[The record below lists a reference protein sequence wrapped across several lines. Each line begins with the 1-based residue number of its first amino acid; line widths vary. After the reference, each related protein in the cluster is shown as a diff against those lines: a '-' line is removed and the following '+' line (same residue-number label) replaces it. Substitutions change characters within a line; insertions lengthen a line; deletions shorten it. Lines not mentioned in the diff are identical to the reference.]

1 MSTSNTNRSNNRSS
15 SSNNGQ
21 RSGADRDSRYIAVMD
36 TTLRDGEQTP
46 NVSYTPEEKLL
57 IARRLLLDV
66 EVDRIEVAST
76 RVSEGEHESAS
87 LICSWAR
94 KNRVIQRI
102 EMLGYCDG
110 TTSVDWIASAGGKV
124 INLLTK
130 GSERH
135 CQVQLRMTPE
145 EHRAQIEKT
154 IRYARRK
161 RMTVNVYLEDWSHGV
176 KESFDYVF
184 ALVNL
189 LRELRVARV
198 YLPDT
203 LGIFSPED
211 VTRYFDLMVSTW
223 PEVDFEFHG
232 HNDYGLAVANCLAAL
247 RVGARGVHTSVN
259 GMGERSGNTSLAQVV
274 AAIHDH
280 TSMVTGVVESR
291 LAGVSQIVATYTGKD
306 ISDNSPIVGRDV
318 FTQTAGI
325 HADGD
330 AKGDLYGTKLAP
342 GRFGRARRYALGKL
356 SGKASLDHNL
366 EALGEQLSPANR
378 DLLLKRIIE
387 HGDRKHAVTT
397 EDLPYIINDVLKSA
411 GEQLV
416 RVERFQ
422 VAISSEE
429 TPEADV
435 AVSYQGRIEKATAT
449 GDGGYDAFMN
459 AIKKAVKSFSLD
471 VPVLEDFRV
480 RIPPGGKTGAIVET
494 IITWNQ
500 ATGRAN
506 AGVFTTS
513 GVDTDQL
520 NAAVIATEKML
531 NLLVQPKAANTGANG
546 RGGSKRKQKA
556 KSNTKPGTKSRN
568 SPSSRR
574 TAG

>member
-1 MSTSNTNRSNNRSS
+1 MSTGLNKDG
-15 SSNNGQ
+15 SSNRASEFQ
-21 RSGADRDSRYIAVMD
+21 EPRYIAVMD

-57 IARRLLLDV
+57 IARRLLLEV

-76 RVSEGEHESAS
+76 RVSDGEYESAT
-87 LICSWAR
+87 LICNWAR

-110 TTSVDWIASAGGKV
+110 ATSVDWIASAGGKV

-135 CQVQLRMTPE
+135 CRVQLRMTPE

-176 KESFDYVF
+176 KDSFDYVF

-203 LGIFSPED
+203 LGIFAPD
-211 VTRYFDLMVSTW
+211 DTARYVDLMVSTW

-232 HNDYGLAVANCLAAL
+232 HNDYGLAVANCLVAL
-247 RVGARGVHTSVN
+247 RAGARGVHTSVN
-259 GMGERSGNTSLAQVV
+259 GMGERSGNTSLAEVV

-280 TSMVTGVVESR
+280 TSLETGVVESR

-306 ISDNSPIVGRDV
+306 ISANTPIVGRDV

-330 AKGDLYGTKLAP
+330 AKGDLYGTRLAP

-366 EALGEQLSPANR
+366 EALGVQLSSANR
-378 DLLLKRIIE
+378 NLVLKRVIE
-387 HGDRKHAVTT
+387 LGDRKHTVSM
-397 EDLPYIINDVLKSA
+397 EDLPYIINDVLKST

-422 VAISSEE
+422 VSISSDEI
-429 TPEADV
+429 PEADV
-435 AVSYQGRIEKATAT
+435 AVSFHGRIEKATAT

-459 AIKKAVKSFSLD
+459 AIKKAVKSFELE
-471 VPVLEDFRV
+471 VPALEDFRV

-500 ATGRAN
+500 AAGRNN

-531 NLLVQPKAANTGANG
+531 NLLVQPKAAKSAQ
-546 RGGSKRKQKA
+546 RDRSSSKRKKKTKA
-556 KSNTKPGTKSRN
+556 KTKSGAK
-568 SPSSRR
+568 PR
-574 TAG
+574 TASSSKRTAR

>member
-1 MSTSNTNRSNNRSS
+1 MSKSKTSND
-15 SSNNGQ
+15 Q
-21 RSGADRDSRYIAVMD
+21 EPRYIAVMD

-57 IARRLLLDV
+57 IARRLLLDI

-76 RVSEGEHESAS
+76 RVSEGEHKSAS
-87 LICSWAR
+87 LITAWAR
-94 KNRVIQRI
+94 KNRVIQRV

-110 TTSVDWIASAGGKV
+110 ATSVDWISSAGGKTM
-124 INLLTK
+124 NLLTK

-135 CQVQLRMTPE
+135 CRMQLRMTPE
-145 EHRAQIEKT
+145 EHRALVEKT

-161 RMTVNVYLEDWSHGV
+161 RMTVNVYLEDWSSGV
-176 KESFDYVF
+176 RESFDYVF

-198 YLPDT
+198 YLADT
-203 LGIFSPED
+203 LGILAPND
-211 VTRYFDLMVSTW
+211 VTRFVDLMVATW

-232 HNDYGLAVANCLAAL
+232 HNDYGLATANSLAAL
-247 RVGARGVHTSVN
+247 GAGARGVHTSVN
-259 GMGERSGNTSLAQVV
+259 GMGERSGNTSLAEIV

-280 TSMVTGVVESR
+280 TDMKTGIVESR
-291 LAGVSQIVATYTGKD
+291 LADASQIVATYTGKD
-306 ISDNSPIVGRDV
+306 VAANAPIVGRDV

-330 AKGDLYGTKLAP
+330 AKGDLYGSRLAP

-366 EALGEQLSPANR
+366 ETLGVTLTNEHR
-378 DLLLKRIIE
+378 DLVLKRIIE
-387 HGDRKHAVTT
+387 LGDRKHSVST
-397 EDLPYIINDVLKSA
+397 EDLPYIINDVLKTSD
-411 GEQLV
+411 EKLV
-416 RVERFQ
+416 RVEGFK
-422 VAISSEE
+422 VVVSNDE

-435 AVSYQGRIEKATAT
+435 VVSYLGRVEKASAG

-459 AIKKAVKSFSLD
+459 AVKKAVKSFEFD
-471 VPVLEDFRV
+471 VPVLDDFRV
-480 RIPPGGKTGAIVET
+480 RIPPGGRTGAIVET

-500 ATGRAN
+500 PAGRAN

-531 NLLVQPKAANTGANG
+531 NLLVQPKVAQTAKN
-546 RGGSKRKQKA
+546 KRKKGA
-556 KSNTKPGTKSRN
+556 KTK
-568 SPSSRR
+568 RR
-574 TAG
+574 SA

>member
-1 MSTSNTNRSNNRSS
+1 MSTSQKAS
-15 SSNNGQ
+15 Q
-21 RSGADRDSRYIAVMD
+21 HQESRYIAVMD

-46 NVSYTPEEKLL
+46 NVSYTPDEKLL
-57 IARRLLLDV
+57 ITRRLLLEV
-66 EVDRIEVAST
+66 EVDRVEVASS
-76 RVSEGEHESAS
+76 RVSDGEHESAS
-87 LICSWAR
+87 LICNWAR

-124 INLLTK
+124 MNLLTK

-135 CQVQLRMTPE
+135 CRVQLRMTPE
-145 EHRAQIEKT
+145 EHRASIEKT

-203 LGIFSPED
+203 LGIFAPD
-211 VTRYFDLMVSTW
+211 DTGRYIDLMVSTW

-232 HNDYGLAVANCLAAL
+232 HNDYGLAVANCLAAIQA
-247 RVGARGVHTSVN
+247 GARGVHTSVN
-259 GMGERSGNTSLAQVV
+259 GMGERSGNTSLAEVV

-280 TSMVTGVVESR
+280 TSMETGVVESR

-306 ISDNSPIVGRDV
+306 ISANTPIVGRDV
-318 FTQTAGI
+318 FTQTSGI

-366 EALGEQLSPANR
+366 EALGVQLSPANR
-378 DLLLKRIIE
+378 DLVLKRVIE
-387 HGDRKHAVTT
+387 LGDRKHTVST
-397 EDLPYIINDVLKSA
+397 EDLPYIINDVLKST

-435 AVSYQGRIEKATAT
+435 EVSYRGRIEKATAS

-459 AIKKAVKSFSLD
+459 AIKKAVKSFELK

-480 RIPPGGKTGAIVET
+480 RIPPGGRTGAIVET

-500 ATGRAN
+500 ASGRAN
-506 AGVFTTS
+506 EGVFTTS

-531 NLLVQPKAANTGANG
+531 NLLVQPKATKSVQHDRGA
-546 RGGSKRKQKA
+546 SKRKK
-556 KSNTKPGTKSRN
+556 KTKPNTKPGTKARTK
-568 SPSSRR
+568 PSGKRSSH
-574 TAG
+574 

>member
-1 MSTSNTNRSNNRSS
+1 MSTSQKASQS
-15 SSNNGQ
+15 Q
-21 RSGADRDSRYIAVMD
+21 ESRYIAVMD

-57 IARRLLLDV
+57 IARRLLLEV
-66 EVDRIEVAST
+66 EVDRIEVASS
-76 RVSEGEHESAS
+76 RVSDGEHESAS
-87 LICSWAR
+87 LICNWAR
-94 KNRVIQRI
+94 KNRVIQRV
-102 EMLGYCDG
+102 EMLGYTDG
-110 TTSVDWIASAGGKV
+110 AISVDWIASAGGK
-124 INLLTK
+124 IMNLLTK

-135 CQVQLRMTPE
+135 CRVQLRMTPE
-145 EHRAQIEKT
+145 EHRAAIEKT

-184 ALVNL
+184 SLVNL
-189 LRELRVARV
+189 IRELRVARV

-203 LGIFSPED
+203 LGIFAPD
-211 VTRYFDLMVSTW
+211 DTARYIDLMVSTW

-247 RVGARGVHTSVN
+247 GAGARGVHTSVN
-259 GMGERSGNTSLAQVV
+259 GMGERSGNTSLAEVV

-280 TSMVTGVVESR
+280 TSMETGVVESR
-291 LAGVSQIVATYTGKD
+291 LAGVSQIVATCTGKD
-306 ISDNSPIVGRDV
+306 ISANTPIVGRDV
-318 FTQTAGI
+318 FTQTSGI

-366 EALGEQLSPANR
+366 EALGVQLSTANR
-378 DLLLKRIIE
+378 DLVLKRVIE
-387 HGDRKHAVTT
+387 LGDRKHTVST
-397 EDLPYIINDVLKSA
+397 EDLPYIINDVLKST

-429 TPEADV
+429 PPEADV
-435 AVSYQGRIEKATAT
+435 AVSYRGRIEKATAS

-459 AIKKAVKSFSLD
+459 AIKKAVKSFELE

-480 RIPPGGKTGAIVET
+480 RIPPGGRTGAIVET

-500 ATGRAN
+500 ASGRAN
-506 AGVFTTS
+506 EGVFTTS

-531 NLLVQPKAANTGANG
+531 NLLVQPKAARSAQPNRGA
-546 RGGSKRKQKA
+546 SKRKK
-556 KSNTKPGTKSRN
+556 KPGTKSK
-568 SPSSRR
+568 SKPSGKR
-574 TAG
+574 TAR

>member
-1 MSTSNTNRSNNRSS
+1 MSKSRETSRETSNEGREP
-15 SSNNGQ
+15 
-21 RSGADRDSRYIAVMD
+21 RYIAVMD

-57 IARRLLLDV
+57 IARRLLVDV
-66 EVDRIEVAST
+66 EVDRVEVAST
-76 RVSEGEHESAS
+76 RVSEGEHASAS
-87 LICSWAR
+87 MVTKWAR
-94 KNRVIQRI
+94 KNRVLQRV

-110 TTSVDWIASAGGKV
+110 ATSVDWITSAGGKV
-124 INLLTK
+124 MNLLTK

-135 CQVQLRMTPE
+135 CRMQLRMEPE

-161 RMTVNVYLEDWSHGV
+161 RMTVNVFLEDWSSGV
-176 KESFDYVF
+176 RESFDYIF

-198 YLPDT
+198 YLADT
-203 LGIFSPED
+203 LGILSPND
-211 VTRYFDLMVSTW
+211 VTRYVDLMVSTW

-232 HNDYGLAVANCLAAL
+232 HNDYGLAAANCLAAI
-247 RVGARGVHTSVN
+247 RAGARGVHTSVN
-259 GMGERSGNTSLAQVV
+259 GMGERSGNTSLAEVV

-280 TSMVTGVVESR
+280 TNMKTGIVESK

-306 ISDNSPIVGRDV
+306 VSANAPIVGRDV

-330 AKGDLYGTKLAP
+330 AKGDLYGSRLAP

-366 EALGEQLSPANR
+366 EELGVQLSSEHR
-378 DLLLKRIIE
+378 DLVLQRVIE
-387 HGDRKHAVTT
+387 LGDRKHSVSA

-416 RVERFQ
+416 RVEDFKVVIGNRD
-422 VAISSEE
+422 

-435 AVSYQGRIEKATAT
+435 TVSYLGQVEKASGK

-459 AIKKAVKSFSLD
+459 ALKKAVKSFDFD
-471 VPVLEDFRV
+471 VPVLDDYRV
-480 RIPPGGKTGAIVET
+480 RIPPGGRTGAIVET

-500 ATGRAN
+500 ASGRAN
-506 AGVFTTS
+506 EGIFTTS

-531 NLLVQPKAANTGANG
+531 NLLVQPKVAQAA
-546 RGGSKRKQKA
+546 RKKRKTKAGAKPKA
-556 KSNTKPGTKSRN
+556 KRRK
-568 SPSSRR
+568 SSR
-574 TAG
+574 

>member
-1 MSTSNTNRSNNRSS
+1 MTTKQSKDTTEP
-15 SSNNGQ
+15 
-21 RSGADRDSRYIAVMD
+21 RYIAVMD

-66 EVDRIEVAST
+66 EIDRIEVAST

-87 LICSWAR
+87 LITAWAR
-94 KNRVIQRI
+94 KNRVLQRV

-110 TTSVDWIASAGGKV
+110 NQSVDWITSAGGKAM
-124 INLLTK
+124 NLLTK

-135 CQVQLRMTPE
+135 CRLQLRMTPE

-161 RMTVNVYLEDWSHGV
+161 RITVNVYLEDWSRGV
-176 KESFDYVF
+176 RESFDYVF

-189 LRELRVARV
+189 LRELRVARIF
-198 YLPDT
+198 LADT
-203 LGIFSPED
+203 LGVLAPAD
-211 VTRYFDLMVSTW
+211 VSRYVDLMVATW

-232 HNDYGLAVANCLAAL
+232 HNDYGLAVANGLAAI
-247 RVGARGVHTSVN
+247 RAGARGVHTSVN
-259 GMGERSGNTSLAQVV
+259 GMGERSGNLNLAEAV

-280 TSMVTGVVESR
+280 TPMTTGIVESQ
-291 LAGVSQIVATYTGKD
+291 LAGISQIVATYTGKD
-306 ISDNSPIVGRDV
+306 VAANAPIVGRDV

-330 AKGDLYGTKLAP
+330 AKGDLYGSRLAP

-366 EALGEQLSPANR
+366 EALGVQLSTENR
-378 DLLLKRIIE
+378 DLVLKRVIE
-387 HGDRKHAVTT
+387 LGDRKHSVST
-397 EDLPYIINDVLKSA
+397 EDLPYIINDVLKTA

-416 RVERFQ
+416 RVERFA
-422 VAISSEE
+422 VSVTSDEA
-429 TPEADV
+429 PEADV
-435 AVSYQGRIEKATAT
+435 AISYQGRVEKASAT

-459 AIKKAVKSFSLD
+459 AIKKAVKSYGFE

-480 RIPPGGKTGAIVET
+480 RIPPGGRTGAIVET

-500 ATGRAN
+500 AAGRAH

-531 NLLVQPKAANTGANG
+531 NLLVQPRVSRKNPGKSAAGKT
-546 RGGSKRKQKA
+546 KKKA
-556 KSNTKPGTKSRN
+556 KATRRR
-568 SPSSRR
+568 SS
-574 TAG
+574 

>member
-1 MSTSNTNRSNNRSS
+1 MSTKKAS
-15 SSNNGQ
+15 NGQ
-21 RSGADRDSRYIAVMD
+21 ESRHVAVMD

-66 EVDRIEVAST
+66 DVDRIEVAST

-87 LICSWAR
+87 LITAWAR
-94 KNRVIQRI
+94 KNRVIQRV

-110 TTSVDWIASAGGKV
+110 AASVDWITSAGGKV
-124 INLLTK
+124 MNLLTK

-135 CQVQLRMTPE
+135 CRMQLGMLPE

-161 RMTVNVYLEDWSHGV
+161 RLTVNVYLEVWSSGV
-176 KESFDYVF
+176 RESFDYVF

-198 YLPDT
+198 FLADT
-203 LGIFSPED
+203 LGIFSPND
-211 VTRYFDLMVSTW
+211 VSRYIDLMVSTW

-232 HNDYGLAVANCLAAL
+232 HNDYGLAVANSLAAV
-247 RVGARGVHTSVN
+247 RSGARGLHAAVN
-259 GMGERSGNTSLAQVV
+259 GMGERSGNTSLSEIV
-274 AAIHDH
+274 AALHDH
-280 TSMVTGVVESR
+280 TPVKTSVVESR
-291 LAGVSQIVATYTGKD
+291 LAGVSQIVATCTGKD
-306 ISDNSPIVGRDV
+306 VAANTPIVGRDV

-330 AKGDLYGTKLAP
+330 AKGDLYGSRLAP

-366 EALGEQLSPANR
+366 EALGVQLSTEHRN
-378 DLLLKRIIE
+378 LVLKRVIE
-387 HGDRKHAVTT
+387 LGDRKHSVST
-397 EDLPYIINDVLKSA
+397 EDLPYIINDVLKTSS
-411 GEQLV
+411 EQLV
-416 RVERFQ
+416 RVEGFN
-422 VAISSEE
+422 VVVSSED
-429 TPEADV
+429 PPQADV
-435 AVSYQGRIEKATAT
+435 AVSYQGRIEKASAS

-459 AIKKAVKSFSLD
+459 AIKKAVKSFEFE

-480 RIPPGGKTGAIVET
+480 RIPPGGRTGAIVET

-500 ATGRAN
+500 AEGRAH
-506 AGVFTTS
+506 AGVFATS

-520 NAAVIATEKML
+520 NAAVLATEKML
-531 NLLVQPKAANTGANG
+531 NLLVQPKAAQST
-546 RGGSKRKQKA
+546 RSKRPQGKRKKSA
-556 KSNTKPGTKSRN
+556 KT
-568 SPSSRR
+568 SRR
-574 TAG
+574 RTGG

>member
-1 MSTSNTNRSNNRSS
+1 MSTNRTN
-15 SSNNGQ
+15 
-21 RSGADRDSRYIAVMD
+21 DRTGDLQESRYIAVMD

-57 IARRLLLDV
+57 IARRLLLEV
-66 EVDRIEVAST
+66 EVDRIEVASS
-76 RVSEGEHESAS
+76 RVSDGEHESAT
-87 LICSWAR
+87 LICNWAR
-94 KNRVIQRI
+94 KNRVIQRV

-124 INLLTK
+124 MNLLTK

-135 CQVQLRMTPE
+135 CRVQLRMTPE
-145 EHRAQIEKT
+145 EHRTQIEKT

-189 LRELRVARV
+189 LRELRIARV

-203 LGIFSPED
+203 LGIFAPDD
-211 VTRYFDLMVSTW
+211 VARYTDLMVSTW

-247 RVGARGVHTSVN
+247 RAGARGVHTSVN

-280 TSMVTGVVESR
+280 TSMETGVVESR

-318 FTQTAGI
+318 FTQTSGI

-366 EALGEQLSPANR
+366 EALGVQLSTANR
-378 DLLLKRIIE
+378 DLVLKRIIE
-387 HGDRKHAVTT
+387 LGDRKHTVSTD
-397 EDLPYIINDVLKSA
+397 DLPYIINDVLKTTS
-411 GEQLV
+411 EQLV
-416 RVERFQ
+416 RVERFS
-422 VAISSEE
+422 VAISSDE
-429 TPEADV
+429 TPEANV
-435 AVSYQGRIEKATAT
+435 EVSYQGRIEKASAA

-459 AIKKAVKSFSLD
+459 AIKKAVKSFELEI
-471 VPVLEDFRV
+471 PVLEDFRV

-500 ATGRAN
+500 AAGRAN

-531 NLLVQPKAANTGANG
+531 NQLAA
-546 RGGSKRKQKA
+546 K
-556 KSNTKPGTKSRN
+556 
-568 SPSSRR
+568 SSRR
-574 TAG
+574 VGGAGKRNASKRSSKQKKSKANAKPGAKAKTAASSRRSAR